1 MHIRLLS
8 LLVLFISNAF
18 SSNRYAITLLQCT
31 SHHISRSFSLLTWKH
46 ILWFSLFHLIGMW
59 CVMPPPHRKSNGI
72 SHTHVFFIHHL
83 YGRAYRLNLVMPL
96 FLAVAQLAHTRRR
109 FLISL
114 NSIDCIN
121 FDAKTII
128 YWIKINCSI
137 CILRFVPLH
146 AAAAAATTNT
156 TTRAQYNFYSWFWI
170 SSLSFS
176 PSICCECACLRSLFY
191 SSLQLY
197 SPHHISYLC
206 LPLCLLA
213 RLLCSYWWSLFAR
226 SHARFTNTLLVN
238 FYWAQSIL

>member
-1 MHIRLLS
+1 MLSFSAHHIISPVHFLCS
-8 LLVLFISNAF
+8 LENIFCDSLFFIWLECDVWCHHRIGNRMASRIHTFFLFIIYMGERIVWIWWC
-18 SSNRYAITLLQCT
+18 RYFWLL
-31 SHHISRSFSLLTWKH
+31 
-46 ILWFSLFHLIGMW
+46 
-59 CVMPPPHRKSNGI
+59 
-72 SHTHVFFIHHL
+72 
-83 YGRAYRLNLVMPL
+83 LNWRT
-96 FLAVAQLAHTRRR
+96 HTRRWWR

-146 AAAAAATTNT
+146 AAAAATTNT

-213 RLLCSYWWSLFAR
+213 RLLSSYWWSLFAR